1 MALRVSSSL
10 GPLQTQYFVRVSCR
24 RMCAFLLGMFLESG
38 LLGLRADTCIAFY
51 SCIVDLFC
59 EVVVIVHTVPRK
71 GEGPMCSVSLLALGV
86 FSLSGFSLLQDVKW
100 CLIWIS
106 LVTELSI
113 FSPVYWLLFF
123 RQASV
128 QVFGLLFVVDLGEF
142 FIHSG

>member
-1 MALRVSSSL
+1 MGCTFS
-10 GPLQTQYFVRVSCR
+10 FVRSQKTVFQSGCTIF
-24 RMCAFLLGMFLESG
+24 AFPPVMNESPW
-38 LLGLRADTCIAFY
+38 RST
-51 SCIVDLFC
+51 
-59 EVVVIVHTVPRK
+59 
-71 GEGPMCSVSLLALGV
+71 SLLALGV